1 VLTVNCIRLLA
12 VFVDR
17 RSIECLRSL
26 SVEIFQTL
34 YASIAHDSVGIA
46 TEFLKRFDTWLKKKN
61 GSLNV
66 NLMMSSVLDRRVYG
80 HTSAYFSALRP
91 LTTTA
96 TSASAITSATTL
108 VGRQE
113 GHPACK
119 NPASAIPK
127 RSYLA
132 AFETWPSWE

>member
-1 VLTVNCIRLLA
+1 MLTVNCIRLLA

-17 RSIECLRSL
+17 WSIECLRSL

-80 HTSAYFSALRP
+80 HTSAYFSALP
-91 LTTTA
+91 L
-96 TSASAITSATTL
+96 L